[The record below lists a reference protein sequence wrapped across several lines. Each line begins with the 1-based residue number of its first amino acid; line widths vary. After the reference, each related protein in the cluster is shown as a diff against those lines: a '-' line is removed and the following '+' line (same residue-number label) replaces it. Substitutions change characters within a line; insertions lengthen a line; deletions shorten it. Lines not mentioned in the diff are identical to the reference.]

1 MGSRAGNGL
10 RDGSGQQV
18 EKEDTLKYLSQ
29 LETVARRLKDQL
41 LSDRK
46 KVFQFFFLMSK
57 NIMMQLLVQ

>member
-10 RDGSGQQV
+10 RDGSGQPI

-41 LSDRK
+41 LNDRK
-46 KVFQFFFLMSK
+46 KVWLART
-57 NIMMQLLVQ
+57 IEI